1 MGTSFPKSYSHTVAL
16 SYVHIYIYFFF
27 FPLFDVEF
35 PITSG
40 LILPTFQRISQLDAK
55 CRNQSPR
62 HLQREGVSK
71 PGRLRK
77 AQGIG
82 TWSMFGGGQVTKVCY
97 LRGSS
102 WLRIYEPFTEVFFRC
117 RTKTIK
123 SWTWK
128 NYNSSPTFSLK
139 ERWTLELEGINYTIA
154 TPTTRPRTLA
164 ASLAH
169 LLWGPQNMWG
179 DDGRCGCVSEIWSR
193 SEVIRHMYYCRLKL
207 CIWSLGMV
215 NANWSEFKNV
225 ACLERRIITLDWKS
239 VLHTWCHAI
248 NCSIQDV

>member
-1 MGTSFPKSYSHTVAL
+1 MGTSSFPKSYSHTVAL
-16 SYVHIYIYFFF
+16 SYVHIYF
-27 FPLFDVEF
+27 FPIWCWVSNHLWADPPNVPTNL
-35 PITSG
+35 PIRCQVSESVPTTSATRG
-40 LILPTFQRISQLDAK
+40 CFEAWQASE
-55 CRNQSPR
+55 SPR
-62 HLQREGVSK
+62 DWYMIHVWWRSSHKSLLLEGFIMTMNLWTEL
-71 PGRLRK
+71 RL
-77 AQGIG
+77 
-82 TWSMFGGGQVTKVCY
+82 
-97 LRGSS
+97 
-102 WLRIYEPFTEVFFRC
+102 FFDAE
-117 RTKTIK
+117 KTIK

-169 LLWGPQNMWG
+169 LLWSPQNMWG

-207 CIWSLGMV
+207 CIWSLGMA

-239 VLHTWCHAI
+239 VLHKWCHAI